1 MDCSP
6 PMLFCPWDSPGKN
19 IGVGCHVLLHNICET
34 TLKLWRRERR
44 TGEKWP
50 GKIPVRTEEAQTF
63 LEFPEVSQYS
73 QFWGLQRGVH
83 AHNAWS
89 WWWGSGVRALPGLAQ
104 HDEKRQFQEKDAVD
118 ATSRTGGSGEQ
129 ISRANTSTQ
138 RSCTELR
145 PLGSMMPVGCPGSRL
160 GSSAAHQQENCSFRQ
175 SLIQRCLL
183 VSLFLLP
190 TQKIKS

>member
-1 MDCSP
+1 MAT
-6 PMLFCPWDSPGKN
+6 DSS
-19 IGVGCHVLLHNICET
+19 ILA
-34 TLKLWRRERR
+34 WR
-44 TGEKWP
+44 
-50 GKIPVRTEEAQTF
+50 I
-63 LEFPEVSQYS
+63 
-73 QFWGLQRGVH
+73 
-83 AHNAWS
+83 
-89 WWWGSGVRALPGLAQ
+89 LPGLERSSKFPINLLSSFVPSESTSQAA
-104 HDEKRQFQEKDAVD
+104 EPCSSTGRQFQEKDAVD